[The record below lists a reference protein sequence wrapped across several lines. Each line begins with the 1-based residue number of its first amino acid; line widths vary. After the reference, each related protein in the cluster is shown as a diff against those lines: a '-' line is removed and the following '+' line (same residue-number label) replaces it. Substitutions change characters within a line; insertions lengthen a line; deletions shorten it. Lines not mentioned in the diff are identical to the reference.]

1 MSDGVMARRRSRQAA
16 PAQNGLNTVAAV
28 PRMLAATTEGSCTAA
43 HRPSSLLRD
52 ELSAVVLLVVLYML
66 QGVPLGLSMGSM

>member
-1 MSDGVMARRRSRQAA
+1 MSDGVMTRRRSSQAA
-16 PAQNGLNTVAAV
+16 PAQPGLKMVAAM
-28 PRMLAATTEGSCTAA
+28 PCKSAATTEGSCTAA

-52 ELSAVVLLVVLYML
+52 ELPAVVLLVVLYML